1 MIPRALR
8 ASNATQS

>member
-8 ASNATQS
+8 TSNRTQL